1 MEKGWQQV
9 GLRRVQAKR
18 PQRLQAQDVDRFG
31 DRGQVRM
38 GMVKTKQ
45 WLMVELQEASPS
57 ESAMRQGVRIGSC
70 RRWPRRWTRS
80 SSLSRQALSAIS
92 GSCQGEDAGRAISTD
107 PSFPRSRARISRDD
121 RRFEQKQADRTCERL
136 RATFLA
142 CEAPKYY
149 DHLNIAIPINH
160 GVRHSPGIDSVWS
173 PHSRRPLPPS
183 MSLSAQQP
191 VEDGHATASSHRCRS
206 ATSTPDSSCHR
217 DRRARRS

>member
-1 MEKGWQQV
+1 
-9 GLRRVQAKR
+9 
-18 PQRLQAQDVDRFG
+18 
-31 DRGQVRM
+31 
-38 GMVKTKQ
+38 
-45 WLMVELQEASPS
+45 MVELQEASPS

-70 RRWPRRWTRS
+70 RRWPRRWKRS
-80 SSLSRQALSAIS
+80 SSLSRQLSAIS
-92 GSCQGEDAGRAISTD
+92 GSCREEDAGRGISTD

-121 RRFEQKQADRTCERL
+121 RRCRRFEQKQADRACERL

-149 DHLNIAIPINH
+149 DHLNIAIPTNH

-191 VEDGHATASSHRCRS
+191 VEDGDATASSHRCRS
-206 ATSTPDSSCHR
+206 ATSTPDSACHR
-217 DRRARRS
+217 NRRARRP